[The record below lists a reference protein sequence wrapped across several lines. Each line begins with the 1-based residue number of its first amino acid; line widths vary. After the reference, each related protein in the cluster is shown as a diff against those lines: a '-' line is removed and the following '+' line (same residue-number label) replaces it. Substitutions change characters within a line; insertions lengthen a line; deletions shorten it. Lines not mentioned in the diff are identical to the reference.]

1 MKVKNDHR
9 SKFSNLSNW
18 KKEAWKKSG
27 LQRISREPR
36 ERIDSRVWKTEI
48 GSLLWSF
55 WLGKLPNDEKA
66 TPKERWALFLEKKC
80 YERGKER
87 KKIAKI
93 KPSLL
98 MVNNY
103 AWLITLL
110 FSFSWMLSG
119 YYMYIETSFPRK
131 PNDKAWLI
139 SPKYTPAPNGKCF
152 NFWYHM
158 SGRHIGSLNVYLK
171 DSIRLGKM
179 VWNETGN
186 QGSSWLQ
193 AKAPI
198 KTNLPFQVWLKR
210 VLL

>member
-1 MKVKNDHR
+1 
-9 SKFSNLSNW
+9 
-18 KKEAWKKSG
+18 
-27 LQRISREPR
+27 
-36 ERIDSRVWKTEI
+36 
-48 GSLLWSF
+48 
-55 WLGKLPNDEKA
+55 
-66 TPKERWALFLEKKC
+66 
-80 YERGKER
+80 
-87 KKIAKI
+87 
-93 KPSLL
+93 
-98 MVNNY
+98 
-103 AWLITLL
+103 
-110 FSFSWMLSG
+110 MLSG

-198 KTNLPFQVWLKR
+198 KTNLPFQV
-210 VLL
+210 

>member
-1 MKVKNDHR
+1 MVILAWQVTKRRKSYPKR
-9 SKFSNLSNW
+9 KMGLSYLLCSW
-18 KKEAWKKSG
+18 K
-27 LQRISREPR
+27 
-36 ERIDSRVWKTEI
+36 
-48 GSLLWSF
+48 
-55 WLGKLPNDEKA
+55 
-66 TPKERWALFLEKKC
+66 KKC

-158 SGRHIGSLNVYLK
+158 SGRHIGALNVYLK

-186 QGSSWLQ
+186 QGSSWLH

-210 VLL
+210 VLV